1 LVGAA
6 KALQIVDF
14 AAYLILPID
23 IVRHACY
30 QARVAEKEHSFDKF
44 GVRHFAVQSREGKV
58 AEEQEGLTEPLWRSF
73 KAMAVDSLKLKKSWT
88 HGEIYFEFARKK
100 NDLLASVQMESNYNM
115 ASLNR

>member
-1 LVGAA
+1 VPLAQQVEVVFR
-6 KALQIVDF
+6 QIKDELG
-14 AAYLILPID
+14 YLPSGVVFIQIRNNE
-23 IVRHACY
+23 IG
-30 QARVAEKEHSFDKF
+30 KF
-44 GVRHFAVQSREGKV
+44 GVRHFAVQSSEGKV

-115 ASLNR
+115 ANLIR